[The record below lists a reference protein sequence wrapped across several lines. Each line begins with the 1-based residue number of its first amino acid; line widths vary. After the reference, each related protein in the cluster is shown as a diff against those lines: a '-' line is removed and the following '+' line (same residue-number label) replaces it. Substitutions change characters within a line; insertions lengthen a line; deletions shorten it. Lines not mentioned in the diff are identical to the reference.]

1 MKNKIFKAIAF
12 CLMLVPFISACDDG
26 CEEYLDQYES
36 ILYFKYNG
44 EQHVTIYDTSN
55 EASCEFTV
63 IRAGYNPQKYSTIDV
78 SVLDAVNLQIYNAEN
93 ETDYQ
98 LLPDNCFRLETTT
111 LEFDSSDDHKMAR
124 VVFMIDKIKELNEA
138 NYILPLVL
146 NNSNDDINIS
156 KRQIFI
162 VPDIV
167 SPYLY
172 FEKSGYQPYK
182 VEEGGETAFDI
193 SIPIGMPMENIWDF
207 DCTLKIN
214 PELLTAYNESN
225 HTDFELLPENC
236 YTLSEKVS
244 FIAGKDGSYAT
255 VKINIPSE
263 LKFGKYILPIE
274 LAECSM
280 PSFTI
285 KGGANTY
292 LAGIVYQKHI
302 DVTELKKIQ
311 LTESMISSNARNEDF
326 ESMDTRKQLIN
337 IIDGDINTSFHS
349 YWAFHGFPSDFS
361 ELPYLQIELP
371 HVYSGFKF
379 SYTTRTA
386 ADGSNN
392 GNGNPQE
399 LNIYTSEDGTNFT
412 LLKTLND
419 DLPLSEMGATYESD
433 LMLPVSGLF
442 RYLRIESTRA
452 KETGLNAMVIAE
464 LNLWAA
470 E

>member
-1 MKNKIFKAIAF
+1 MKNKIFKLIAL
-12 CLMLVPFISACDDG
+12 CLMLVPFGACDDG
-26 CEEYLDQYES
+26 GEDYLNQYES

-44 EQHVTIYDTSN
+44 EQHVTIYDTHN

-63 IRAGYNPQKYSTIDV
+63 IRAGYNSQKHSTIDV

-93 ETDYQ
+93 DTDYK
-98 LLPDNCFRLETTT
+98 LLPDNCFKLETPT
-111 LEFDSSDDHKMAR
+111 LEFDSSDDHKMAK
-124 VVFMIDKIKELNEA
+124 VVFMIDKIKELDEA

-172 FEKSGYQPYK
+172 FEKTGYQPYK
-182 VEEGGETAFDI
+182 VEEGGETTLDI
-193 SIPIGMPMENIWDF
+193 TIPIGMPMENMWDF

-244 FIAGKDGSYAT
+244 FIAGKHGSHAT
-255 VKINIPSE
+255 VRIDIPSE
-263 LKFGKYILPIE
+263 LKFGKYMLPIE
-274 LAECSM
+274 LTECSM
-280 PSFTI
+280 PAFTI
-285 KGGANTY
+285 KDGANTY

-302 DVTELKKIQ
+302 DVTELKEIK
-311 LTESMISSNARNEDF
+311 LTEAMISSNARNEDF
-326 ESMDTRKQLIN
+326 ESADARKLLTN

-349 YWAFHGFPSDFS
+349 YWAFHGYPSDYS
-361 ELPYLQIELP
+361 ELPYVQVELP
-371 HVYSGFKF
+371 HIYSGFKF
-379 SYTTRTA
+379 SYITRTA

-433 LMLPVSGLF
+433 LMLPVSGSF
-442 RYLRIESTRA
+442 RYLRIESVRA

-464 LNLWAA
+464 LNLWVA